1 MATISQEDTIIE
13 IDISDDLKKEI
24 DQAEEDKKTPPL
36 EIDPILIDG
45 VTVFET
51 DADEVRLNSEEG
63 IFFESETTGSTLLTG
78 NSLQGTAERP
88 ASLGLVTDGSKEV
101 QVVAV
106 NTSNVSNTVI
116 TTAESVDG
124 STVAA
129 AEIVVRSDNVEA
141 VSIKTA
147 STERKSEVL
156 FAQTTESL
164 AGVRIEMEGAGGN
177 LDVQSASVDNLQV
190 KAAGEQFSEITFG
203 AEVEKVTNAQ
213 IEIGQ
218 SGGSLQM
225 EGGTLSSSTIAIES
239 DTNAINEVL
248 IGSNVTS
255 VSDTTLELSKGSANV
270 GIASDSVN
278 DVKVFANSKSPT
290 TLVVDS
296 EEVNGFTLSVSRST
310 ASLDLASKSK
320 ISGTT
325 LASTTKNNINASID
339 AVTENTTIS
348 NTRKG
353 EVEVAFSGKA
363 INPSITNEGKG
374 AIEANFD
381 SVTRGAELES
391 TRGDINASFSGKVKD
406 ILVEASS
413 SKGDVSISF
422 DSVVSNANL
431 SFGRGSD
438 DVIFGGSVTGS
449 SSVDLGSDKNS
460 DSVTI
465 EKPKKVKSPLTIS
478 NFGPQD
484 VLTLGASTFTYAQ
497 ISEFDSTDSFPSIFG
512 DNIIVELA

>member
-1 MATISQEDTIIE
+1 
-13 IDISDDLKKEI
+13 
-24 DQAEEDKKTPPL
+24 
-36 EIDPILIDG
+36 
-45 VTVFET
+45 
-51 DADEVRLNSEEG
+51 
-63 IFFESETTGSTLLTG
+63 
-78 NSLQGTAERP
+78 
-88 ASLGLVTDGSKEV
+88 
-101 QVVAV
+101 
-106 NTSNVSNTVI
+106 
-116 TTAESVDG
+116 
-124 STVAA
+124 
-129 AEIVVRSDNVEA
+129 
-141 VSIKTA
+141 
-147 STERKSEVL
+147 
-156 FAQTTESL
+156 
-164 AGVRIEMEGAGGN
+164 
-177 LDVQSASVDNLQV
+177 
-190 KAAGEQFSEITFG
+190 
-203 AEVEKVTNAQ
+203 
-213 IEIGQ
+213 
-218 SGGSLQM
+218 M

-239 DTNAINEVL
+239 DTDAINEVL

-296 EEVNGFTLSVSRST
+296 EEVNGFTLSVNRST
-310 ASLDLASKSK
+310 ASLELASKSK

-325 LASTTKNNINASID
+325 LASTTKNNVNASID

-353 EVEVAFSGKA
+353 EVEVAFSEKA

-374 AIEANFD
+374 AIEANFE

-406 ILVEASS
+406 ILVEAST
-413 SKGDVSISF
+413 SKGDVSLSF

-497 ISEFDSTDSFPSIFG
+497 ISEFESTDSFPSIFG